1 MKIVDILEWFENIFK
16 SNNNKK
22 SYQFGYDK
30 GLSRSQANM
39 MYRLKNTS
47 FDNFIMLKY
56 FITNDLKANN
66 VSKVNKSY
74 FRGLSLLSFNKNN
87 NKVFILAEKQA
98 SRIKIKNIVIK

>member
-1 MKIVDILEWFENIFK
+1 MKINDILEYISNIFK
-16 SNNNKK
+16 TENKK

-30 GLSRSQANM
+30 GLNKSQACM
-39 MYRLKNTS
+39 MYKLKNTS

-56 FITNDLKANN
+56 YISNDLKANN
-66 VSKVNKSY
+66 ISKVNKKY
-74 FRGLSLLSFNKNN
+74 FKGLSLLSFNKDN